1 MEELKNLFD
10 EVQARIARF
19 VPPFTVFERSEG
31 RYDVYSDM
39 PVEIEG
45 RKRKNV
51 FFASVIL
58 YPTYVGFYYMPVY
71 AQPEIAA
78 LFSPD
83 LLSLLKG
90 KSCFHLKRGSEA
102 LLQDIED
109 ALAKG
114 FALYKEKGWVR

>member
-19 VPPFTVFERSEG
+19 VPPFTVFERS
-31 RYDVYSDM
+31 
-39 PVEIEG
+39 EG